1 MPLQTGS
8 ATANSEYD
16 AVLKDFYEGPVREHI
31 ENKVTILRLTEKSK
45 RMWTGRQ
52 VRWPVHLSRNEGVG
66 ARGENANLPTAG
78 EQGYVESN
86 IRAKFLYGRIELT
99 GPVMA
104 ASRGDKGAFAS
115 ALKQEVS
122 GMRRDLRNDLN
133 RQVWGVPILSGSDAG
148 KTGVLAR
155 VATSNAANPNVT
167 LLAVNDSF
175 SDAPGTRYLKKNMLV
190 AIGTPTE
197 LEGTT
202 SVSGTI
208 GNVVSRTVISMS
220 AAVTIVT
227 DDFVVRGTSTE
238 NSFDNE
244 ITGLSYIVHD
254 SEDVDLQTID
264 TSTNTEFKAHR
275 ETNAVDRD
283 LSLELMQVAIDA
295 ADEKGGE
302 EPTLIMG
309 HQSMRREYINLL
321 TSDVRYAPEQL
332 KGGFQTLTYAGGMQ
346 PIQVQFDKHAP
357 YGKLYFIH
365 LPDIKQYVMKDW
377 GWADDDGAVLSR
389 KTDKDSWEA
398 FMCWY
403 GNLGVERRNTHA
415 VIENLN
421 HSNLIF

>member
-1 MPLQTGS
+1 MPLQTGG

-45 RMWTGRQ
+45 RTWSGRQ
-52 VRWPVHLSRNEGVG
+52 VRFPLHLSRNEGVG
-66 ARGENANLPTAG
+66 ARAEGAQLPAAG

-86 IRAKFLYGRIELT
+86 IQAKFLYGRIELT

-104 ASRGDKGAFAS
+104 ASRGDKGAFA
-115 ALKQEVS
+115 AAMKQEVS

-133 RQVWGVPILSGSDAG
+133 RQVWGNPVPLTGTSTVLLQPGLLGVVDDA
-148 KTGVLAR
+148 A
-155 VATSNAANPNVT
+155 P
-167 LLAVNDSF
+167 AVNLGIDSTTGG
-175 SDAPGTRYLKKNMLV
+175 SRYLKKNMSL
-190 AIGTPTE
+190 TF
-197 LEGTT
+197 
-202 SVSGTI
+202 GTI
-208 GNVVSRTVISMS
+208 ATALADMASTATTTVSSVDSRTQVTVAS
-220 AAVTIVT
+220 AVGIA
-227 DDFVVRGTSTE
+227 DNDFIARGDANG
-238 NSFDNE
+238 NSYKNE
-244 ITGLSYIVHD
+244 ITGLSFIVHD
-254 SEDVDLQTID
+254 ETNFDLQTVDIG
-264 TSTNTEFKAHR
+264 TNPEFAAHR
-275 ETNAVDRD
+275 ETNATDRD

-346 PIQVQFDKHAP
+346 PIPIQFDKHAP

-365 LPDIKQYVMKDW
+365 LDDIKQYVMKDW
-377 GWADDDGAVLSR
+377 AWADDDGAVLSR
-389 KTDKDSWEA
+389 VTDRDSWEA

-403 GNLGVERRNTHA
+403 GNLGCERRNTHA